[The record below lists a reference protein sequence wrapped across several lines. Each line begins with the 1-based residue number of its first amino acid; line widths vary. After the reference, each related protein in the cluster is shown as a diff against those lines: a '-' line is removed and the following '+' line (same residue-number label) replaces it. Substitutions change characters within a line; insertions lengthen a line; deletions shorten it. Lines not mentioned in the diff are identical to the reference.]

1 MTNINR
7 DSAQCSTT
15 KCVGMIANS
24 QQKLHDLFEK
34 ITCDNWKT
42 KRVDDNFSKLFG
54 GPEKGRLF

>member
-7 DSAQCSTT
+7 DSAVQRMCRYDSD
-15 KCVGMIANS
+15 S